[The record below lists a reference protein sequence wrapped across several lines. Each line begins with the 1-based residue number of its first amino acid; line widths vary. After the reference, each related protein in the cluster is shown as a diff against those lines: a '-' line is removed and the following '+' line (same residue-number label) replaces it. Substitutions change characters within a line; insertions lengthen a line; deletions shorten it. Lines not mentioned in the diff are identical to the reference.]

1 MEYPKYYG
9 NYLGIVVQNNDPLH
23 RGRVK
28 VFVPHI
34 SPTIYKGWVESI
46 PDKKFRFPGANTG
59 SSTQASDLNTILGDL
74 KEILPWAEVAAPLAG
89 ESSSGR
95 YNATVDEGSTSDS
108 SKYEYTFAGAG
119 DGGESSGFGNLNLDL
134 VGEKP
139 GSVFDNASFRLRD
152 AFATPAETNINYVN
166 KLSYNYVPE
175 TYSNAAKGVFAIPSV
190 GAHVWVFFNHGDPL
204 KPVIFA
210 AAFGGAD
217 WCSIFYSSSANPGED
232 YPGSYENVLGE
243 ARDINV
249 ETYRNKYVI
258 NQKGGTLQFV
268 NTDNR
273 ELLKL
278 THYSG
283 SFKEFNNLA
292 NIELATNNDQ
302 KLVLNDSFFT
312 VRGTRNEFS
321 QRDYDCVVGGDHY
334 RKVGNLRSD
343 LYLKWREKW
352 REIANIKQLF
362 DIQRTLGVQGT
373 LGAAGTLISLNGEG
387 QSKSGTEALCP
398 VCSGN
403 LQAPLAVNTTFNPPG
418 YKIITSKA
426 TTTQEDGD
434 GVGGKTLTGDYQMKY
449 QNGKPVLGYGGKI
462 QVLKNLATFTD
473 IHGNVL
479 VQAPGTLL
487 GDKCPC
493 CNNEKAAAAGGI
505 PVKPGFSQSS
515 FGGIW
520 TPEPQK
526 EQLPTRI
533 AALLPEL
540 GKLEAQMGMGGSE
553 IIEIT
558 KHKVET
564 IGTVMNDYGAVRV
577 DPLGKMEPA
586 YVIPLMAGTVAV
598 NVPSPLVEQVQVD
611 DLPGGTYS
619 LNVCNRY
626 NVLVGAG
633 GINFKSYGVINI
645 GGAMVNIAGEAVNI
659 GSANEVCIDGGKRLS
674 LVGDIV
680 SLRQRNGEQVIVDSP
695 LGINGNVIIKGGL
708 FVEGNLGAISMSVPP
723 QVAAT
728 DALDVTAAGK
738 QGAVT
743 GATFTCDY
751 SHGYSDTGEL
761 VPGTGAKKT
770 YLGYTDKQQVVA
782 FIPEGKKIG
791 KINAGTTT
799 STALWIIPMS
809 APTDLDVFAIDNRS
823 EVEPLIDPENPRPLT
838 EAGTYFL
845 GTGYE
850 DGTDPEDGLPAPQG
864 MSIRGRP
871 KKYVQEDMLLA
882 IAPGNAGWKAKPI
895 TKSAAFGIGN
905 GSSPS
910 AYQVATHTSGYKQP
924 PFAGDPEAAL
934 TPAHIRKQYKDP
946 TKPKAA
952 QIPKHNITGQ
962 ASQQSTFEWD
972 GSKKYGGNP
981 VTLSVPIP

>member
-9 NYLGIVVQNNDPLH
+9 NFLGIVVQNNDPYH

-34 SPTIYKGWVESI
+34 SPTVYKGWVDTI
-46 PDKKFRFPGANTG
+46 ADKKFRFPGANTG
-59 SSTQASDLNTILGDL
+59 SREYASALSNILGDL

-95 YNATVDEGSTSDS
+95 YNATIDEGTTSDS
-108 SKYEYTFAGAG
+108 SHYEFAFTGEA
-119 DGGESSGFGNLNLDL
+119 GGENSTGFGNLNTDII
-134 VGEKP
+134 GEKP

-152 AFATPAETNINYVN
+152 AFAKPAETNINYVN

-204 KPVIFA
+204 KPVVFA

-232 YPGSYENVLGE
+232 YPSDYENIPSEKNNIDVQ
-243 ARDINV
+243 
-249 ETYRNKYVI
+249 TYRNKYVI

-278 THYSG
+278 THFSG

-292 NIELATNNDQ
+292 NIELAVNNDQ

-334 RKVGNLRSD
+334 RKVGNLRAD

-352 REIANIKQLF
+352 REIAKIKQLF
-362 DIQRTLGVQGT
+362 DIQRTTGLQGALGE
-373 LGAAGTLISLNGEG
+373 AGTLISLNGEG
-387 QSKSGTEALCP
+387 QALNGTPALCP
-398 VCSGN
+398 VCSAN
-403 LQAPLAVNTTFNPPG
+403 LQAPLAVNNTFDPPG
-418 YKIITSKA
+418 YKIIKSKA
-426 TTTQEDGD
+426 TTTQEDGN
-434 GVGGKTLTGDYQMKY
+434 GVAGKTLEGDYQMKY
-449 QNGKPVLGYGGKI
+449 QNGKPVLGYGGKL

-493 CNNEKAAAAGGI
+493 CNNSAAAAAGG
-505 PVKPGFSQSS
+505 PPPTPGFSTSS

-520 TPEPQK
+520 VPEPQK
-526 EQLPTRI
+526 ETLPTKI

-540 GKLEAQMGMGGSE
+540 GKIEAQMGMGGSE

-577 DPLGKMEPA
+577 DPAGKMEPA
-586 YVIPLMAGTVAV
+586 YVIPLQNGTVAV
-598 NVPSPLVEQVQVD
+598 NVPSPLIEQVQVD

-708 FVEGNLGAISMSVPP
+708 FVEGNLGAVSLSVPP
-723 QVAAT
+723 QAAST

-738 QGAVT
+738 QGAVL
-743 GATFTCDY
+743 GATFTCDF
-751 SHGYSDTGEL
+751 SHGFSETGEL
-761 VPGTGAKKT
+761 VPGAGAKKT
-770 YLGYTDKQQVVA
+770 YLGYTDEKQVVA

-791 KINAGTTT
+791 KVTAVNSLLGALSLLGTGTAG
-799 STALWIIPMS
+799 
-809 APTDLDVFAIDNRS
+809 TDLDVFAIDNKN
-823 EVEPLIDPENPRPLT
+823 EVQSLLDTEPAPRALT
-838 EAGTYFL
+838 KSGMYML

-850 DGTDPEDGLPAPQG
+850 EAIVAPLGL
-864 MSIRGRP
+864 SLRGRP
-871 KKYVQEDMLLA
+871 KKYVQQDMKLIL
-882 IAPGNAGWKAKPI
+882 APGNAGWKAKPV
-895 TKSAAFGIGN
+895 TEAAAFGIGN

-910 AYQVATHTSGYKQP
+910 AVQVATHTLGYMEPPYAGDIHKALTTSGVRTQYKKPTTIVPAQVPRMNTSKSAEEGKPVEYKQRP
-924 PFAGDPEAAL
+924 AVSISI
-934 TPAHIRKQYKDP
+934 TP
-946 TKPKAA
+946 
-952 QIPKHNITGQ
+952 
-962 ASQQSTFEWD
+962 
-972 GSKKYGGNP
+972 
-981 VTLSVPIP
+981 